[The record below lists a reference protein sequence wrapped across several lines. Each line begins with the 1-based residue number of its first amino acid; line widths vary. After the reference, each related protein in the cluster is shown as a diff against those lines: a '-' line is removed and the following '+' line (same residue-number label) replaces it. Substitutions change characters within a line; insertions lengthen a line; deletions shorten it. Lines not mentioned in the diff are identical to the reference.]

1 VDSFLITVSQGEMPM
16 KSFLVAIV
24 LIFSLLAVF
33 IFPAYSAESPAWK
46 HSQLIKKLGQG
57 EHYLLK
63 LHQAS
68 CAVLIHYDGNIEVL
82 ANDANWEDTAVTE
95 QIKIYPDGT
104 RIDLVKGVERKYP
117 HHHKRGYKVYVAK
130 CAPHIDGL
138 PKEVQQRLAGL

>member
-1 VDSFLITVSQGEMPM
+1 MKHFRLI
-16 KSFLVAIV
+16 LIAII
-24 LIFSLLAVF
+24 LIFSVLALA
-33 IFPAYSAESPAWK
+33 IFPSYSAENPTWK

-68 CAVLIHYDGNIEVL
+68 CAVLAYSDGNIEVL
-82 ANDANWEDTAVTE
+82 ANDTDWEGIAVTE

-117 HHHKRGYKVYVAK
+117 HRHKRGYKVYVAK
-130 CAPHIDGL
+130 CAPHIKNL
-138 PKEVQQRLAGL
+138 PEKIQQRLAGL